1 MTMLELTELVRAAS
15 PALVGWLLTYAL
27 HSTILLGA
35 AWLLAGRAKSH
46 PVREVIWKT
55 ALFGGFITA
64 TGQTLLAVDPLAG
77 RVTVPAASPV
87 ARAEPEPV
95 ASFEDASGALA
106 ARSTELESPSGSQP
120 AASLPRSAPKL
131 TGRTLVVLSWAGMA
145 VALLGLYGLQRK
157 LFARRIAGRRPV
169 MTHPLAEMLEI
180 LSAEVGIVRPIRLTA
195 SPALASPV
203 ALGSSEIAI
212 PEAALTDL
220 DPDQQRGMLAH
231 ELAHLERR
239 DPAWLTAA
247 CLAERIAFFQPLNR
261 LARRRMQESAEY
273 LCDEWAVRRTGS
285 GVFLAKC
292 LAKVAEWM
300 DASPRAVPVA
310 GMAEERSHLVA
321 RVRRL
326 LDATPFPAAPG
337 RRLLA
342 AASVSTVLIA
352 LLAVPGVSLAR
363 HQSNPGPTA
372 IPEQSDQSDHD
383 EDAGR
388 PSSPSQDSTRA
399 VIRALLE
406 AVRDPDLEVRR
417 AAIRSLGRYED
428 PSTAPAFREALRDP
442 DHEIRYAAI
451 EALAE
456 LKDRSSVAA
465 IAAAL
470 SDDHVEV
477 RRAAADA
484 LDDLPAAG
492 ARTQLIAALKDPDG
506 EVRANVISAL
516 ARLKDPSAT
525 EALVAAMKD
534 PKPDVRA
541 RAIEA
546 LHELELPTPPS
557 GLLDAL
563 RDPVAAVRHQAAHA
577 VGHYQ
582 DARAVPSLR
591 TMLDDS
597 NAEVREAA
605 VEALSE
611 IRTEA
616 AIEALMGALKSKDPK
631 VRRAAA
637 DALGQR

>member
-1 MTMLELTELVRAAS
+1 MTTLDLAELVRAAS

-35 AWLLAGRAKSH
+35 AWLLASRAKSH

-64 TGQTLLAVDPLAG
+64 TGQTVLALDPLAG
-77 RVTVPAASPV
+77 RVTLSAAS
-87 ARAEPEPV
+87 E
-95 ASFEDASGALA
+95 ASAPPKPIAAFEDAS
-106 ARSTELESPSGSQP
+106 ARPVETEP
-120 AASLPRSAPKL
+120 AAATDPAVGTPATAPRIS
-131 TGRTLVVLSWAGMA
+131 GRTLLVMGWAVLA
-145 VALLGLYGLQRK
+145 VALVGVYGLQRK

-180 LSAEVGIVRPIRLTA
+180 LSAEAGIVRPIRLTA

-203 ALGSSEIAI
+203 ALGSSEIAL
-212 PEAALTDL
+212 PAAALTDL
-220 DPDQQRGMLAH
+220 DSDQQRGMLAH
-231 ELAHLERR
+231 ELAHLERH

-300 DASPRAVPVA
+300 DASPRSVPVA

-326 LDATPFPAAPG
+326 LDATPFPSAPG
-337 RRLLA
+337 RRMLA
-342 AASVSTVLIA
+342 SASVVAVLIA
-352 LLAVPGVSLAR
+352 VVAVPGVSLAR
-363 HQSNPGPTA
+363 HQSDPGLPAGT
-372 IPEQSDQSDHD
+372 DQSEENKDTD
-383 EDAGR
+383 NPE
-388 PSSPSQDSTRA
+388 SPRQDSTRA

-406 AVRDPDLEVRR
+406 AARDPDLEVRR

-442 DHEIRYAAI
+442 DHEIRTIAI
-451 EALAE
+451 EALSE
-456 LKDRSSVAA
+456 LKDRSSVGA

-470 SDDHVEV
+470 RDENVEV

-484 LDDLPAAG
+484 LDDLPAAS
-492 ARTQLIAALKDPDG
+492 ARTELIAALRDPDA
-506 EVRANVISAL
+506 EVREKAISAL
-516 ARLKDPSAT
+516 ARLKDPAAT
-525 EALVAAMKD
+525 DALIAAMKD
-534 PKPDVRA
+534 PKADVRA

-546 LHELELPTPPS
+546 LHELELPTPPAA
-557 GLLDAL
+557 LLDAL
-563 RDPVAAVRHQAAHA
+563 RDPSAEVRHQAAHA

-582 DARAVPSLR
+582 DARAVPTLR
-591 TMLDDS
+591 AMIEDP

-616 AIEALMGALKSKDPK
+616 AIDALMGALKSKDPK

>member
-1 MTMLELTELVRAAS
+1 MTTLDLTELVRAAT

-35 AWLLAGRAKSH
+35 AWLLAGLAKSH

-64 TGQTLLAVDPLAG
+64 TGQTVLALNPLAG
-77 RVTVPAASPV
+77 RVTLSAA
-87 ARAEPEPV
+87 PEPS
-95 ASFEDASGALA
+95 APPKPIAAFEDASGALA
-106 ARSTELESPSGSQP
+106 ARPEMEAAAGNDP
-120 AASLPRSAPKL
+120 AVGAAAAAPRIA
-131 TGRTLVVLSWAGMA
+131 GRTAFVLGWAVMA
-145 VALLGLYGLQRK
+145 VALVGVYGLQRK

-180 LSAEVGIVRPIRLTA
+180 LSAEAGIVRPIRLTA

-231 ELAHLERR
+231 ELAHLERH

-326 LDATPFPAAPG
+326 LDATPFPSAPG
-337 RRLLA
+337 RRMLA
-342 AASVSTVLIA
+342 SASVVAVLIA
-352 LLAVPGVSLAR
+352 VVAVPGVSLAR
-363 HQSNPGPTA
+363 HQTDPGLTA
-372 IPEQSDQSDHD
+372 VPDQSEENKDTD
-383 EDAGR
+383 
-388 PSSPSQDSTRA
+388 PTSPSQDSTRA

-442 DHEIRYAAI
+442 DPEIRTIAI

-456 LKDRSSVAA
+456 FKDRSSVGA

-470 SDDHVEV
+470 RDENVEV

-484 LDDLPAAG
+484 LDDLPAAS
-492 ARTQLIAALKDPDG
+492 ARTELIAALRDPDG
-506 EVRANVISAL
+506 DVRESVISAL
-516 ARLKDPSAT
+516 ARLKDPAAT
-525 EALVAAMKD
+525 DALIAAMKD

-546 LHELELPTPPS
+546 LHELELPTPPPA
-557 GLLDAL
+557 LLDAL
-563 RDPVAAVRHQAAHA
+563 RDPSPAVRHQAAHA

-582 DARAVPSLR
+582 DARAVPTLR
-591 TMLDDS
+591 AMIEDP

>member
-1 MTMLELTELVRAAS
+1 MTTLELTELVRAAS

-35 AWLLAGRAKSH
+35 AWLLASLAKSH

-64 TGQTLLAVDPLAG
+64 TGQTVLALNPLAG
-77 RVTVPAASPV
+77 RVTLSAAPETS
-87 ARAEPEPV
+87 ARPKPI

-106 ARSTELESPSGSQP
+106 ARPVETDVAAGTDPASG
-120 AASLPRSAPKL
+120 AAAAAPRIA
-131 TGRTLVVLSWAGMA
+131 GRTLFVLGWAAMA
-145 VALLGLYGLQRK
+145 VALVGVYGLQRK
-157 LFARRIAGRRPV
+157 LFARRIAARRPV

-180 LSAEVGIVRPIRLTA
+180 LSAEAGIVRPIRLTA

-220 DPDQQRGMLAH
+220 DPDQQRGMVAH

-247 CLAERIAFFQPLNR
+247 CVAERIGFFQPLNR

-326 LDATPFPAAPG
+326 LDATPFPPAPG
-337 RRLLA
+337 RRMLA
-342 AASVSTVLIA
+342 AGSLVAVLTA

-363 HQSNPGPTA
+363 HQSEPGLSAAT
-372 IPEQSDQSDHD
+372 DQSEENRDTD
-383 EDAGR
+383 RRA
-388 PSSPSQDSTRA
+388 SPGQDSTRA

-442 DHEIRYAAI
+442 DHEIRTIAI

-456 LKDRSSVAA
+456 FKDRGSVGA

-470 SDDHVEV
+470 RDENVEV

-484 LDDLPAAG
+484 LDDLPAAS
-492 ARTQLIAALKDPDG
+492 ARNELIAALKDPDA
-506 EVRANVISAL
+506 EVRERVISAL
-516 ARLKDPSAT
+516 AQLKDPAAT
-525 EALVAAMKD
+525 DALIAAMKD

-546 LHELELPTPPS
+546 LHELELPTPPPA
-557 GLLDAL
+557 LLDAL
-563 RDPVAAVRHQAAHA
+563 RDPSPAVRHQAAHA

-582 DARAVPSLR
+582 DARAVPALR
-591 TMLDDS
+591 TMIEDP

>member
-1 MTMLELTELVRAAS
+1 MLEV
-15 PALVGWLLTYAL
+15 
-27 HSTILLGA
+27 
-35 AWLLAGRAKSH
+35 
-46 PVREVIWKT
+46 
-55 ALFGGFITA
+55 
-64 TGQTLLAVDPLAG
+64 
-77 RVTVPAASPV
+77 
-87 ARAEPEPV
+87 
-95 ASFEDASGALA
+95 
-106 ARSTELESPSGSQP
+106 
-120 AASLPRSAPKL
+120 
-131 TGRTLVVLSWAGMA
+131 
-145 VALLGLYGLQRK
+145 
-157 LFARRIAGRRPV
+157 
-169 MTHPLAEMLEI
+169 

-247 CLAERIAFFQPLNR
+247 CLVERIAFFQPLNR

-326 LDATPFPAAPG
+326 LDTTPFPSAPG
-337 RRLLA
+337 RRMLA
-342 AASVSTVLIA
+342 SASAVAVLIA
-352 LLAVPGVSLAR
+352 VVAVPGVSLAR
-363 HQSNPGPTA
+363 HQSDPADPGQGA
-372 IPEQSDQSDHD
+372 NHAQPEHD
-383 EDAGR
+383 ENVDRAG
-388 PSSPSQDSTRA
+388 SLSQDSTRA

-442 DHEIRYAAI
+442 DPEIRAIAI

-456 LKDRSSVAA
+456 FKDRSSVGA

-470 SDDHVEV
+470 RDENVEV

-484 LDDLPAAG
+484 LDDLPAAS
-492 ARTQLIAALKDPDG
+492 ARTELIAALRDPDA
-506 EVRANVISAL
+506 EVRERAISAL
-516 ARLKDPSAT
+516 ARLKDPAAT
-525 EALVAAMKD
+525 DALIAAMKD

-546 LHELELPTPPS
+546 LHELELPTPPAA
-557 GLLDAL
+557 LLDAL
-563 RDPVAAVRHQAAHA
+563 RDPSAEVRQQAAHA

-582 DARAVPSLR
+582 DARAVPTLR
-591 TMLDDS
+591 TMIEDP

-616 AIEALMGALKSKDPK
+616 AIEGLMSALKSKDPK

>member
-1 MTMLELTELVRAAS
+1 MTTLDLAELVRAAS

-35 AWLLAGRAKSH
+35 AWLLASRAKSH

-64 TGQTLLAVDPLAG
+64 TGQTVLALDPLAG
-77 RVTVPAASPV
+77 RVTLSAAS
-87 ARAEPEPV
+87 E
-95 ASFEDASGALA
+95 ASAPPKPIAAFEDASGALA
-106 ARSTELESPSGSQP
+106 ARPVETEP
-120 AASLPRSAPKL
+120 AAATDPAVGTPATAPRIS
-131 TGRTLVVLSWAGMA
+131 GRTLLVMGWAVLA
-145 VALLGLYGLQRK
+145 VALVGVYGLQRK

-180 LSAEVGIVRPIRLTA
+180 LSAEAGIVRPIRLTA

-203 ALGSSEIAI
+203 ALGSSEIAL
-212 PEAALTDL
+212 PAAALTDL
-220 DPDQQRGMLAH
+220 DSDQQRGMLAH
-231 ELAHLERR
+231 ELAHLERH

-300 DASPRAVPVA
+300 DASPRSVPVA

-326 LDATPFPAAPG
+326 LDATPFPSAPG
-337 RRLLA
+337 RRMLA
-342 AASVSTVLIA
+342 SASVVAVLIA
-352 LLAVPGVSLAR
+352 VVAVPGVSLAR
-363 HQSNPGPTA
+363 HQSDPGLPAVT
-372 IPEQSDQSDHD
+372 DQSEENKDTD
-383 EDAGR
+383 NPA
-388 PSSPSQDSTRA
+388 SPRQDSTRA

-406 AVRDPDLEVRR
+406 AARDPDLEVRR

-442 DHEIRYAAI
+442 DHEIRTIAI
-451 EALAE
+451 EALSE
-456 LKDRSSVAA
+456 LKDRSSVGA

-470 SDDHVEV
+470 RDENVEV

-484 LDDLPAAG
+484 LDDLPAAS
-492 ARTQLIAALKDPDG
+492 ARTELIAALRDPDA
-506 EVRANVISAL
+506 EVREKAISAL
-516 ARLKDPSAT
+516 ARLKDPAAT
-525 EALVAAMKD
+525 DALIAAMKD
-534 PKPDVRA
+534 PKADVRA

-546 LHELELPTPPS
+546 LHELELPTPPAA
-557 GLLDAL
+557 LLDAL
-563 RDPVAAVRHQAAHA
+563 RDPSAEVRHQAAHA

-582 DARAVPSLR
+582 DARAVPTLR
-591 TMLDDS
+591 AMIEDP

-616 AIEALMGALKSKDPK
+616 AIDALMGALKSKDPK

>member
-1 MTMLELTELVRAAS
+1 MTMLELTDLVRVAS

-77 RVTVPAASPV
+77 RVIVPAASPV
-87 ARAEPEPV
+87 VRAELEPV

-106 ARSTELESPSGSQP
+106 ARSPALEPSSG
-120 AASLPRSAPKL
+120 AERVTSLPNAGPKL
-131 TGRTLVVLSWAGMA
+131 AGRTVVVLTWAGMA
-145 VALLGLYGLQRK
+145 VALVGLYGLQRK

-342 AASVSTVLIA
+342 AASVSTVLTA

-363 HQSNPGPTA
+363 HQSDPGPTA
-372 IPEQSDQSDHD
+372 VPDQSEENKDTD
-383 EDAGR
+383 S
-388 PSSPSQDSTRA
+388 PMSPSQDSTRA

-442 DHEIRYAAI
+442 DHEIRTIAI

-456 LKDRSSVAA
+456 FKDRSSVGA

-470 SDDHVEV
+470 RDENVEV

-484 LDDLPAAG
+484 LDDLPAAS
-492 ARTQLIAALKDPDG
+492 ARTELIAALRDPDA

-546 LHELELPTPPS
+546 LHELELPTPPA

>member
-1 MTMLELTELVRAAS
+1 MTTLDLTELVRAAT
-15 PALVGWLLTYAL
+15 PALIGWLLTYAL
-27 HSTILLGA
+27 HSTIFLGA

-46 PVREVIWKT
+46 PVRDVIWKT

-64 TGQTLLAVDPLAG
+64 TGQTVLALNPLAG
-77 RVTVPAASPV
+77 RVTLSAASETSAGLRPI
-87 ARAEPEPV
+87 

-106 ARSTELESPSGSQP
+106 ARTVATESAERTDP
-120 AASLPRSAPKL
+120 AAGTPAAAPRIP
-131 TGRTLVVLSWAGMA
+131 GRTLMVLGWAAVA
-145 VALLGLYGLQRK
+145 VALVGVYGLQRR

-169 MTHPLAEMLEI
+169 MTHPLAEMLEV
-180 LSAEVGIVRPIRLTA
+180 LSAEVGIVRPIRLSA

-326 LDATPFPAAPG
+326 LDTTPFPSAPG
-337 RRLLA
+337 RRMLA
-342 AASVSTVLIA
+342 SASVGAVLIA
-352 LLAVPGVSLAR
+352 VVAVPGVSLAR
-363 HQSNPGPTA
+363 HQSDPGQGA
-372 IPEQSDQSDHD
+372 NHAQPEHD
-383 EDAGR
+383 ENTDR
-388 PSSPSQDSTRA
+388 PASSSQDSTRA

-406 AVRDPDLEVRR
+406 AARDPDLEVRR

-442 DHEIRYAAI
+442 DPEIRTIAI

-456 LKDRSSVAA
+456 FKDRSSVGA
-465 IAAAL
+465 IAASL
-470 SDDHVEV
+470 RDENVEV

-484 LDDLPAAG
+484 LDDLPAAS
-492 ARTQLIAALKDPDG
+492 ARTELIAALRDPDA
-506 EVRANVISAL
+506 EVRESVISAL
-516 ARLKDPSAT
+516 ARLKDPAAT
-525 EALVAAMKD
+525 DALIAAMKD

-546 LHELELPTPPS
+546 LHELELPTPPAA
-557 GLLDAL
+557 LLDAL
-563 RDPVAAVRHQAAHA
+563 RDPSAEVRHQAAHA

-582 DARAVPSLR
+582 DARAVPTLR
-591 TMLDDS
+591 TMIEDP

-616 AIEALMGALKSKDPK
+616 AIDALMGALKSKDPK

>member
-15 PALVGWLLTYAL
+15 PAVIAWLLTYAL

-35 AWLLAGRAKSH
+35 AWLLATRTKSH

-64 TGQTLLAVDPLAG
+64 TGQTLLAFQPLSG
-77 RVTVPAASPV
+77 RVVVSAAPQASV
-87 ARAEPEPV
+87 RAEPV
-95 ASFEDASGALA
+95 ASFEEASGALA
-106 ARSTELESPSGSQP
+106 ARPPEQETALEALPGVQSP
-120 AASLPRSAPKL
+120 AAGPELAR
-131 TGRTLVVLSWAGMA
+131 REVLALAWLATT
-145 VALLGLYGLQRK
+145 VALLGLYGVRRK
-157 LFARRIAGRRPV
+157 LFARRISSRRPV

-180 LSAEVGIVRPIRLTA
+180 LSAEAGIVRPIRLTA

-231 ELAHLERR
+231 ELAHLDRH
-239 DPAWLTAA
+239 DPTWLTAA

-300 DASPRAVPVA
+300 DASPQAVPVA

-326 LDATPFPAAPG
+326 LDGTPFPAAPG
-337 RRLLA
+337 RKTLA
-342 AASVSTVLIA
+342 AASVAAVLIA

-363 HQSNPGPTA
+363 HQADTDEETVA
-372 IPEQSDQSDHD
+372 KQDQ
-383 EDAGR
+383 ETV
-388 PSSPSQDSTRA
+388 SSVTTGAQDSARA

-406 AVRDPDLEVRR
+406 AARDPDLEVRR
-417 AAIRSLGRYED
+417 AAIRSLARYEE

-442 DHEIRYAAI
+442 DPEIRTSAI
-451 EALAE
+451 EALGN
-456 LKDRSSVAA
+456 LKDRSSVGA

-470 SDDHVEV
+470 KDENVEV
-477 RRAAADA
+477 RRHAADA
-484 LDDLPAAG
+484 LEDLPSASV
-492 ARTQLIAALKDPDG
+492 RNELIAALKDSDA
-506 EVRANVISAL
+506 EVRSNVISAL
-516 ARLKDPSAT
+516 AHLKDPASA
-525 EALVAAMKD
+525 EALIAAMKD
-534 PKPDVRA
+534 PKPEVRA
-541 RAIEA
+541 HAIEA
-546 LHELELPTPPS
+546 LRELELASAPP
-557 GLLDAL
+557 GLLEAL
-563 RDPVAAVRHQAAHA
+563 RDPHASVRHEAVHA

-582 DARAVPSLR
+582 DGAAVPALR
-591 TMLDDS
+591 AMLDDP
-597 NAEVREAA
+597 NAEVREAI

-611 IRTEA
+611 IRTEP
-616 AIEALMGALKSKDPK
+616 AIQALMSALKSKDPK

-637 DALGQR
+637 DALGERE

>member
-1 MTMLELTELVRAAS
+1 MTTLDLTELVRAAT
-15 PALVGWLLTYAL
+15 PALIGWLLTYAL
-27 HSTILLGA
+27 HSTIFLGA

-55 ALFGGFITA
+55 ALFGGFLTA
-64 TGQTLLAVDPLAG
+64 TGQTVLALNPLAG
-77 RVTVPAASPV
+77 RVTLSAA
-87 ARAEPEPV
+87 PV
-95 ASFEDASGALA
+95 ASAVQEPIASFEGASGALA
-106 ARSTELESPSGSQP
+106 ARSLATDAAERTDP
-120 AASLPRSAPKL
+120 AAGTPAAAPRLA
-131 TGRTLVVLSWAGMA
+131 GRTLVVLGWAA
-145 VALLGLYGLQRK
+145 VALALVGVYGLQRK

-169 MTHPLAEMLEI
+169 MTHPLAEMLEV

-220 DPDQQRGMLAH
+220 DSDQQRGMLAH

-326 LDATPFPAAPG
+326 LDTTPFPSAPG
-337 RRLLA
+337 RRMLA
-342 AASVSTVLIA
+342 SASVVAVLIA
-352 LLAVPGVSLAR
+352 VVAVPGVSLAR
-363 HQSNPGPTA
+363 HQSDPNVPAGQEHSEESRDT
-372 IPEQSDQSDHD
+372 DHV
-383 EDAGR
+383 A
-388 PSSPSQDSTRA
+388 SPSQDSARA

-442 DHEIRYAAI
+442 DPEIRTIAI

-456 LKDRSSVAA
+456 FKDRSSVGA

-470 SDDHVEV
+470 RDENVEV

-484 LDDLPAAG
+484 LDDLPAAS
-492 ARTQLIAALKDPDG
+492 ARTELIAALRDPDA
-506 EVRANVISAL
+506 EVRERAISAL
-516 ARLKDPSAT
+516 AHLKDPAAT
-525 EALVAAMKD
+525 DALLAAMKD

-546 LHELELPTPPS
+546 LHELELSTPPPA
-557 GLLDAL
+557 LLDAL
-563 RDPVAAVRHQAAHA
+563 RDPSPAVRQQAAHA

-582 DARAVPSLR
+582 DARAVPTLR
-591 TMLDDS
+591 TMIEDP

-605 VEALSE
+605 VEALAE

>member
-1 MTMLELTELVRAAS
+1 V
-15 PALVGWLLTYAL
+15 
-27 HSTILLGA
+27 
-35 AWLLAGRAKSH
+35 
-46 PVREVIWKT
+46 
-55 ALFGGFITA
+55 
-64 TGQTLLAVDPLAG
+64 
-77 RVTVPAASPV
+77 
-87 ARAEPEPV
+87 
-95 ASFEDASGALA
+95 
-106 ARSTELESPSGSQP
+106 
-120 AASLPRSAPKL
+120 
-131 TGRTLVVLSWAGMA
+131 VVLTWAGMA
-145 VALLGLYGLQRK
+145 VALVGLYGLQRK

-342 AASVSTVLIA
+342 AASVSAVLIA

-363 HQSNPGPTA
+363 HQSDPGPTA
-372 IPEQSDQSDHD
+372 LPDQSEENKDTD
-383 EDAGR
+383 S
-388 PSSPSQDSTRA
+388 PTSPSQDSTRA

-406 AVRDPDLEVRR
+406 AVRDPDIEVRR

-470 SDDHVEV
+470 SDEHVEV

-492 ARTQLIAALKDPDG
+492 ARNQLIAALKDPDA

-546 LHELELPTPPS
+546 LHELELPTPPA

>member
-1 MTMLELTELVRAAS
+1 MTTLDLTELVRAAT
-15 PALVGWLLTYAL
+15 PALIGWLLTYAL

-35 AWLLAGRAKSH
+35 AWLFASRARSH

-64 TGQTLLAVDPLAG
+64 TGQTVLALNPLAG
-77 RVTVPAASPV
+77 RVTLRAA
-87 ARAEPEPV
+87 PEASAGLQPI

-106 ARSTELESPSGSQP
+106 ARSIATEAAEGTDPAVGIP
-120 AASLPRSAPKL
+120 AAAPRLAA
-131 TGRTLVVLSWAGMA
+131 RTLFVLGWAAMA
-145 VALLGLYGLQRK
+145 VALVGVYGLQRK
-157 LFARRIAGRRPV
+157 FFARRIAGRRPV

-180 LSAEVGIVRPIRLTA
+180 LSAEVGILRPIRLTA

-231 ELAHLERR
+231 ELAHLERH

-326 LDATPFPAAPG
+326 LDTTPFPSAPG
-337 RRLLA
+337 RRMLA
-342 AASVSTVLIA
+342 SASIVAVLIA
-352 LLAVPGVSLAR
+352 VVAVPGVSLAR
-363 HQSNPGPTA
+363 HQSDPGQEANPA
-372 IPEQSDQSDHD
+372 QSGQEENS
-383 EDAGR
+383 GR
-388 PSSPSQDSTRA
+388 QTSASQDSARA

-406 AVRDPDLEVRR
+406 AARDPDLEVRR

-442 DHEIRYAAI
+442 DPEIRTIAI

-456 LKDRSSVAA
+456 FKDRSSVGA

-470 SDDHVEV
+470 RDENVEV

-484 LDDLPAAG
+484 LDELPAAS
-492 ARTQLIAALKDPDG
+492 ARTELIAALRDPDA
-506 EVRANVISAL
+506 EVRESAISAL
-516 ARLKDPSAT
+516 AQLKDPAAT
-525 EALVAAMKD
+525 DALIAAMKD

-546 LHELELPTPPS
+546 LHELELPTPPPA
-557 GLLDAL
+557 LLDAL
-563 RDPVAAVRHQAAHA
+563 RDPSPAVRQQAAHA

-582 DARAVPSLR
+582 DARAVPTLR
-591 TMLDDS
+591 TMIEDP

>member
-1 MTMLELTELVRAAS
+1 MTTLDLAELVRAAS

-35 AWLLAGRAKSH
+35 AWLLASRAKSH

-64 TGQTLLAVDPLAG
+64 TGQTVLALDPLAG
-77 RVTVPAASPV
+77 RVTLSAAS
-87 ARAEPEPV
+87 E
-95 ASFEDASGALA
+95 ASAPPKPIAAFEDASGALA
-106 ARSTELESPSGSQP
+106 ARPVETEP
-120 AASLPRSAPKL
+120 AAATDPAVGTPATAPRIS
-131 TGRTLVVLSWAGMA
+131 GRTLLVMGWAVLA
-145 VALLGLYGLQRK
+145 VALVGVYGLQRK

-180 LSAEVGIVRPIRLTA
+180 LSAEAGIVRPIRLTA

-203 ALGSSEIAI
+203 ALGSSEIAL
-212 PEAALTDL
+212 PAAALTDL
-220 DPDQQRGMLAH
+220 DSDQQRGMLAH
-231 ELAHLERR
+231 ELAHLERH

-300 DASPRAVPVA
+300 DASPRSVPVA

-326 LDATPFPAAPG
+326 LDATPFPSAPG
-337 RRLLA
+337 RRMLA
-342 AASVSTVLIA
+342 SASVVAVLIA
-352 LLAVPGVSLAR
+352 VVAVPGVSLAR
-363 HQSNPGPTA
+363 HQSDPGLPAGT
-372 IPEQSDQSDHD
+372 DQSEENKDTD
-383 EDAGR
+383 NPE
-388 PSSPSQDSTRA
+388 SPRQDSTRA

-406 AVRDPDLEVRR
+406 AARDPDLEVRR

-442 DHEIRYAAI
+442 DHEIRTIAI
-451 EALAE
+451 EALSE
-456 LKDRSSVAA
+456 LKDRSSVGA

-470 SDDHVEV
+470 RDENVEV

-484 LDDLPAAG
+484 LDDLPAAS
-492 ARTQLIAALKDPDG
+492 ARTELIAALRDPDA
-506 EVRANVISAL
+506 EVREKAISAL
-516 ARLKDPSAT
+516 ARLKDPAAT
-525 EALVAAMKD
+525 DALLAAMKD
-534 PKPDVRA
+534 PKADVRA

-546 LHELELPTPPS
+546 LHELELPTPPAA
-557 GLLDAL
+557 LLDAL
-563 RDPVAAVRHQAAHA
+563 RDPSAEVRHQAAHA

-582 DARAVPSLR
+582 DARAVPTLR
-591 TMLDDS
+591 AMIEDP

-616 AIEALMGALKSKDPK
+616 AIDALMGALKSKDPK

>member
-1 MTMLELTELVRAAS
+1 MTTLDLAEVVRAAS

-35 AWLLAGRAKSH
+35 AWLLASRAKSH

-64 TGQTLLAVDPLAG
+64 TGQTVLALDPLAG
-77 RVTVPAASPV
+77 RVTLSAAS
-87 ARAEPEPV
+87 E
-95 ASFEDASGALA
+95 ASAPPKPIAAFEDASGALA
-106 ARSTELESPSGSQP
+106 ARPVETEP
-120 AASLPRSAPKL
+120 AAATDPAVGTPATAPRIS
-131 TGRTLVVLSWAGMA
+131 GRTLLVMGWAVLA
-145 VALLGLYGLQRK
+145 VALVGVYGLQRK

-180 LSAEVGIVRPIRLTA
+180 LSAEAGIVRPIRLTA

-203 ALGSSEIAI
+203 ALGSSEIAL
-212 PEAALTDL
+212 PAAALTDL
-220 DPDQQRGMLAH
+220 DSDQQRGMLAH
-231 ELAHLERR
+231 ELAHLERH

-300 DASPRAVPVA
+300 DASPRSVPVA

-326 LDATPFPAAPG
+326 LDATPFPSAPG
-337 RRLLA
+337 RRMLA
-342 AASVSTVLIA
+342 SASVVAVLIA
-352 LLAVPGVSLAR
+352 VVAVPGVSLAR
-363 HQSNPGPTA
+363 HQSDPGLPAGT
-372 IPEQSDQSDHD
+372 DQSEENKDTD
-383 EDAGR
+383 NPE
-388 PSSPSQDSTRA
+388 SPRQDSTRA

-406 AVRDPDLEVRR
+406 AARDPDLEVRR

-442 DHEIRYAAI
+442 DHEIRTIAI
-451 EALAE
+451 EALSE
-456 LKDRSSVAA
+456 LKDRSSVGA

-470 SDDHVEV
+470 RDENVEV

-484 LDDLPAAG
+484 LDDLPAAS
-492 ARTQLIAALKDPDG
+492 ARTELIAALRDPDA
-506 EVRANVISAL
+506 EVREKAISAL
-516 ARLKDPSAT
+516 ARLKDPAAT
-525 EALVAAMKD
+525 DALIAAMKD
-534 PKPDVRA
+534 PKADVRA

-546 LHELELPTPPS
+546 LHELELPTPPAA
-557 GLLDAL
+557 LLDAL
-563 RDPVAAVRHQAAHA
+563 RDPSAEVRHQAAHA

-582 DARAVPSLR
+582 DARAVPTLR
-591 TMLDDS
+591 AMIEDP

-616 AIEALMGALKSKDPK
+616 AIDALMGALKSKDPK

>member
-1 MTMLELTELVRAAS
+1 
-15 PALVGWLLTYAL
+15 
-27 HSTILLGA
+27 
-35 AWLLAGRAKSH
+35 
-46 PVREVIWKT
+46 
-55 ALFGGFITA
+55 
-64 TGQTLLAVDPLAG
+64 
-77 RVTVPAASPV
+77 
-87 ARAEPEPV
+87 
-95 ASFEDASGALA
+95 
-106 ARSTELESPSGSQP
+106 
-120 AASLPRSAPKL
+120 
-131 TGRTLVVLSWAGMA
+131 
-145 VALLGLYGLQRK
+145 
-157 LFARRIAGRRPV
+157 

-180 LSAEVGIVRPIRLTA
+180 LSAEAGIVRPIRLTA

-203 ALGSSEIAI
+203 ALGSSEIAL
-212 PEAALTDL
+212 PAAALTDL
-220 DPDQQRGMLAH
+220 DSDQQRGMLAH
-231 ELAHLERR
+231 ELAHLERH

-300 DASPRAVPVA
+300 DASPRSVPVA

-326 LDATPFPAAPG
+326 LDATPFPSAPG
-337 RRLLA
+337 RRMLA
-342 AASVSTVLIA
+342 SASVVAVLIA
-352 LLAVPGVSLAR
+352 VVAVPGVSLAR
-363 HQSNPGPTA
+363 HQSDPGLPAGT
-372 IPEQSDQSDHD
+372 DQSEENKDTD
-383 EDAGR
+383 NPE
-388 PSSPSQDSTRA
+388 SPRQDSTRA

-406 AVRDPDLEVRR
+406 AARDPDLEVRR

-442 DHEIRYAAI
+442 DHEIRTIAI
-451 EALAE
+451 EALSE
-456 LKDRSSVAA
+456 LKDRSSVGA

-470 SDDHVEV
+470 RDENVEV

-484 LDDLPAAG
+484 LDDLPAAS
-492 ARTQLIAALKDPDG
+492 ARTELIAALRDPDA
-506 EVRANVISAL
+506 EVREKAISAL
-516 ARLKDPSAT
+516 ARLKDPAAT
-525 EALVAAMKD
+525 DALIAAMKD
-534 PKPDVRA
+534 PKADVRA

-546 LHELELPTPPS
+546 LHELELPTPPAA
-557 GLLDAL
+557 LLDAL
-563 RDPVAAVRHQAAHA
+563 RDPSAEVRHQAAHA

-582 DARAVPSLR
+582 DARAVPTLR
-591 TMLDDS
+591 AMIEDP

-616 AIEALMGALKSKDPK
+616 AIDALMGALKSKDPK